1 VPGEGDRW
9 NDVKYDSPEFHGFA
23 FSAAWGEDDFWD
35 AALRYAG
42 GHDGFKL
49 AGGIGY
55 SSWTGG
61 GSLNDRGCAIALTAP
76 ASPNPPQFTGGDSN
90 CQTLGLSGSILHE
103 KTGLFLTGGYG
114 IKWDQNR
121 NASFQ
126 GVTEIQAVGG
136 TGGNIKDSDDF
147 YFVNAGI
154 EKKFDEFGLKKL
166 GRTTLYGE
174 WEHYDTGGIIG
185 ANGLTATA
193 RPRTFTASSGFDNG
207 TGGASRFGAG
217 ANIDVLGVGLNQNIE
232 AASLDLY
239 AAYRWSTAELYTSAN
254 GVKSGPQAITYEFEA
269 IQLVMTGAVL
279 KF

>member
-1 VPGEGDRW
+1 M
-9 NDVKYDSPEFHGFA
+9 
-23 FSAAWGEDDFWD
+23 
-35 AALRYAG
+35 
-42 GHDGFKL
+42 
-49 AGGIGY
+49 
-55 SSWTGG
+55 
-61 GSLNDRGCAIALTAP
+61 NDRGCAIALTAP

-103 KTGLFLTGGYG
+103 KTGLFVTGGYG
-114 IKWDQNR
+114 IKWDHNR

-185 ANGLTATA
+185 GSGLTATA
-193 RPRTFTASSGFDNG
+193 RPRTFTASSGFNDA
-207 TGGASRFGAG
+207 TIAGASRFSAG
-217 ANIDVLGVGLNQNIE
+217 ADIDVLRIGVNQNTSRRHRSISTPLTGVRKPSSTP
-232 AASLDLY
+232 APMASRGGRMH
-239 AAYRWSTAELYTSAN
+239 APTNSRRSTS
-254 GVKSGPQAITYEFEA
+254 S
-269 IQLVMTGAVL
+269 
-279 KF
+279 